1 MSWRIRA
8 YLAVVAFR
16 NLGTAYTLHRDGDLY
31 ERSDLFR
38 YVFELAPVSV
48 WLWIMVAMGL
58 GAIGGV
64 LWPRETGIRVLV
76 AASVGITFAWAAGF
90 VAAELVLGTRSTIAT
105 VLFVALALKDLI
117 VSGMSFENPLEA
129 MVRRDELDEL
139 EEEERRAR
147 LELLERFRRR
157 DLGP

>member
-16 NLGTAYTLHRDGDLY
+16 HLGTAVVLHRDGDLF
-31 ERSDLFR
+31 ERSELFR
-38 YVFELAPVSV
+38 YVFELAPAGV

-58 GAIGGV
+58 GAVGGV

-76 AASVGITFAWAAGF
+76 ALSVGITFAWAAGF
-90 VAAELVLGTRSTIAT
+90 VAAELILGTRSTIAT

-117 VSGMSFENPLEA
+117 VSGMTYSNPLEA
-129 MVRRDELDEL
+129 MVRR
-139 EEEERRAR
+139 EEVS
-147 LELLERFRRR
+147 
-157 DLGP
+157 DP

>member
-16 NLGTAYTLHRDGDLY
+16 HLGIAYTLHRDGELY
-31 ERSDLFR
+31 KRSELFR
-38 YVFELAPVSV
+38 YVFELLPVAA

-76 AASVGITFAWAAGF
+76 AISVGITFAWAAGF
-90 VAAELVLGTRSTIAT
+90 VAAELLLGTRATIAT
-105 VLFVALALKDLI
+105 VLFVSLALKDLI
-117 VSGMSFENPLEA
+117 VSGMAFANPLEA
-129 MVRRDELDEL
+129 IVRR
-139 EEEERRAR
+139 EEAA
-147 LELLERFRRR
+147 
-157 DLGP
+157 GP